1 MPTQAVTGTAWLTG
15 GGRQKGLRPGPVD
28 SAPEDLRATDGTAG
42 TRTLAPAPTPPQ
54 SLTEWG
60 AAVRGHGPQ
69 DVTLPRPHTCS
80 PLFLS
85 LSFPPMR
92 PHPTHAQCRL
102 HTLRML
108 RLLSALLHAR
118 RMRPHALT
126 AGNCSLTREPTNPAA
141 ALLKAKA
148 EAGRPKLE
156 NPRGPGTEEGLRA
169 QEQREL

>member
-1 MPTQAVTGTAWLTG
+1 MPTQAVTGTARLSG
-15 GGRQKGLRPGPVD
+15 GGRQKGLRPETVD
-28 SAPEDLRATDGTAG
+28 SAPEDLRHRRDSRNTN
-42 TRTLAPAPTPPQ
+42 TRTHSTTKPNRMGCGGEEPRPSGHHAAAPSHLQRPLSLFPAP
-54 SLTEWG
+54 
-60 AAVRGHGPQ
+60 V
-69 DVTLPRPHTCS
+69 
-80 PLFLS
+80 
-85 LSFPPMR
+85 R